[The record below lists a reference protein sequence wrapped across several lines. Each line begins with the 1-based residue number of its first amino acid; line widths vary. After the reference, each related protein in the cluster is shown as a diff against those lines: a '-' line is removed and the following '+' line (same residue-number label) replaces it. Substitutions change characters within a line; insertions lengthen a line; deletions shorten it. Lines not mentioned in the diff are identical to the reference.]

1 MNQRSLLAVDV
12 GNSKTRV
19 ALLGA
24 DGLPWI
30 TVVGPGS
37 GWDIDISSSIER
49 IDRLYRNA
57 LDKAEL
63 PTGIAKRALRP
74 DLGVFALAGADLPE
88 QEKQTQIAIEKQQW
102 TTSTLVINDTFAILR
117 AGSQRNW
124 GIAVAC
130 GAGINCAGKFPNGTL
145 LRFPALGVISG
156 DWGGGYDVGLAAL
169 GAASRSEDSRGAP
182 TALARVIAR
191 HFNESS
197 AIAVAAAIHMNRIDR
212 SRLLELS
219 PVVFGLATEGDDV
232 ACAIVDRLADEVV
245 SFVRAALTRLDAES
259 VGPEVVLGGA
269 LLQANMPRLM
279 RRIAE
284 GILSLSPNSPI
295 IVLEDDPIVG
305 VALIALDYVNS
316 PPSAGALYRSRYS
329 ELAALDNKKQNHVAE
344 H

>member
-102 TTSTLVINDTFAILR
+102 TTSTLVINDTFAFLR
-117 AGSQRNW
+117 AGSPRYW
-124 GIAVAC
+124 GIVVAC
-130 GAGINCAGKFPNGTL
+130 GGGINCRGKIPNGPL
-145 LRFPALGVISG
+145 PCFPCPGGLPGG
-156 DWGGGYDVGLAAL
+156 WG
-169 GAASRSEDSRGAP
+169 RG
-182 TALARVIAR
+182 
-191 HFNESS
+191 
-197 AIAVAAAIHMNRIDR
+197 
-212 SRLLELS
+212 
-219 PVVFGLATEGDDV
+219 
-232 ACAIVDRLADEVV
+232 
-245 SFVRAALTRLDAES
+245 
-259 VGPEVVLGGA
+259 
-269 LLQANMPRLM
+269 
-279 RRIAE
+279 
-284 GILSLSPNSPI
+284 
-295 IVLEDDPIVG
+295 
-305 VALIALDYVNS
+305 
-316 PPSAGALYRSRYS
+316 
-329 ELAALDNKKQNHVAE
+329 
-344 H
+344 

>member
-1 MNQRSLLAVDV
+1 MIRTSRCPSSSSISRTRSRASPKDQRLPGNPRSANVAYYGTTSPHSFPVTSFRECLL
-12 GNSKTRV
+12 SR
-19 ALLGA
+19 LGA
-24 DGLPWI
+24 QMATGRSHTMFPWMSRFYLPSGRISGGGYGAARLPWI

-182 TALARVIAR
+182 TAQI
-191 HFNESS
+191 
-197 AIAVAAAIHMNRIDR
+197 
-212 SRLLELS
+212 
-219 PVVFGLATEGDDV
+219 G
-232 ACAIVDRLADEVV
+232 
-245 SFVRAALTRLDAES
+245 RASWRE
-259 VGPEVVLGGA
+259 
-269 LLQANMPRLM
+269 
-279 RRIAE
+279 
-284 GILSLSPNSPI
+284 
-295 IVLEDDPIVG
+295 
-305 VALIALDYVNS
+305 
-316 PPSAGALYRSRYS
+316 
-329 ELAALDNKKQNHVAE
+329 
-344 H
+344 